1 MNDII
6 YGCPITLKDSEVLK
20 DWIGDPKSKEYRQ
33 NKGYHTGVDIVAENV
48 YSICAGVCTY
58 VGKSS
63 EERNVVIVQYD
74 HNVSFRYCNLDV
86 VSVRKGQTVDYQME
100 VGVAHEWVHFEVITT
115 TFSDWCVRVGGRDYY
130 KQNPSTYARGAVDYS
145 ESGTVED
152 FQFHDVDTDLQTQF

>member
-6 YGCPITLKDSEVLK
+6 VNCPITHKDSEVLK
-20 DWIGDPKSKEYRQ
+20 DWIGDPKSKEYKQ
-33 NKGYHTGVDIVAENV
+33 NKGYHTGIDIVAENV

-86 VSVRKGQTVDYQME
+86 VAVRKGQIIDPNME
-100 VGVAHEWVHFEVITT
+100 LGVAHEWVHFEVITT
-115 TFSDWCVRVGGRDYY
+115 SFSDWCVRVGGRDYY
-130 KQNPSTYARGAVDYS
+130 KQDPSTYARGTVDYS
-145 ESGTVED
+145 TSGNVEN
-152 FQFHDVDTDLQTQF
+152 FIFYEVDPNLQTQF